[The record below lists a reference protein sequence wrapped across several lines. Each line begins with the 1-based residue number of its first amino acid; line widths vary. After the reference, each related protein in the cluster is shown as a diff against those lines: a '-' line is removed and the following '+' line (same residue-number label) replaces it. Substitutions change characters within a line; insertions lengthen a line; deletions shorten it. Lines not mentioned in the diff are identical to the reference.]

1 MKERT
6 TMAENTKRKPRT
18 GRRFSVQEHLTE
30 LAAGEI
36 KAARTEAA
44 TTAAERVTE
53 AGGMVQLD
61 LWEYLGTVTA
71 TAPETPD
78 PVVVWE

>member
-1 MKERT
+1 MSNER
-6 TMAENTKRKPRT
+6 KRKPRT

-44 TTAAERVTE
+44 TTAAERVTV
-53 AGGMVQLD
+53 AGGMAQLD

-71 TAPETPD
+71 TAPETPT
-78 PVVVWE
+78 PMVVWE